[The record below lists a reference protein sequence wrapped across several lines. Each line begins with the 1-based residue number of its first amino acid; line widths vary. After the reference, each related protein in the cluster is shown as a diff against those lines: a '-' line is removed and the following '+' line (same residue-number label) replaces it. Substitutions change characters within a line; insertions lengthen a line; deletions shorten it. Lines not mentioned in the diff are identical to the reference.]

1 MVDEPALI
9 TALQSGT
16 IAAAGLDVL
25 EQEPTDPNN
34 PLLSMVMPDPP
45 SSLPQALHPAS
56 EALGPFVLTVAV
68 SCRTMQW

>member
-1 MVDEPALI
+1 MDEPALI

-45 SSLPQALHPAS
+45 SSLPQALPPAGES
-56 EALGPFVLTVAV
+56 PRGHRFSSLRHL
-68 SCRTMQW
+68 R